1 MERVLSEKQQ
11 REMEEQQRLEE
22 ARKAAEKSDNKRER
36 ALMDMMGGVLEVK
49 KEDMLKQVSFHK
61 PMLNF
66 FMVLQAVKH
75 NPLNL
80 SIYYP
85 NRREIAC
92 LILFFSDVD
101 WAYVESFE
109 HNWGLRNDRHIFFI
123 IFQNFLFVRLRNTD
137 RICRST
143 NSVKVFE
150 TVFVLILRIYRC
162 LISLKK
168 NPKKTGRMKRRRK

>member
-1 MERVLSEKQQ
+1 MTVERVLSEKQQ

-49 KEDMLKQVSFHK
+49 KEDMLKQVSFHM

-80 SIYYP
+80 SIY
-85 NRREIAC
+85 
-92 LILFFSDVD
+92 
-101 WAYVESFE
+101 
-109 HNWGLRNDRHIFFI
+109 
-123 IFQNFLFVRLRNTD
+123 
-137 RICRST
+137 
-143 NSVKVFE
+143 
-150 TVFVLILRIYRC
+150 
-162 LISLKK
+162 
-168 NPKKTGRMKRRRK
+168 